1 MSQCSGGRNLCEII
15 LPERLRPG
23 SAARKLAKCPKVQ
36 RRGGVDPRHHAPAVQ
51 SETIIAEDSGGTE
64 ASHLPV
70 RRLSAAPSARG
81 SARIHAE
88 PHICIVANVCTLL
101 TDHRNT
107 NTGRDSDSRLML
119 RSPSA
124 GKLEPGGDPELT
136 PNGQE
141 AFLLTQVIR
150 QKSEREQ
157 NI

>member
-70 RRLSAAPSARG
+70 RRLSAAPSARS

-107 NTGRDSDSRLML
+107 NTGRGSDS
-119 RSPSA
+119 